1 MKEMSNIPELN
12 EVDTTANRSLDQ
24 TTQDVLNDYSQKLL
38 SLIQQEKEKI
48 RRQAAVESDKIT
60 AEAERK
66 AKLAYEKTIKNA
78 EAEASIIIANCN
90 TISIKLSDEA
100 EQLSRIVHILKDKTD
115 KQISEFSSQLQQQS
129 EEMAEFLKNTE
140 KSVSDLKKKLEQ
152 DFAESIDLIDALK
165 NGINVS
171 DSPYEGKDTGD
182 DIEESTLLQPT
193 REEKAVKV
201 PRKEERS
208 SSNRSSDK
216 TFVGTINIEVHRG
229 SLALSRRFKEA
240 FSKVPGLE
248 ISMTD
253 EAAKDKLK
261 IVAFISKPLP
271 LLNILQQMS
280 LVKSATGENGQIEV
294 VLQDTD
300 RWVG

>member
-38 SLIQQEKEKI
+38 GLIQQEKEKI

-115 KQISEFSSQLQQQS
+115 KQISEFSSQLQQQA

-171 DSPYEGKDTGD
+171 DNPDEEKDTGD
-182 DIEESTLLQPT
+182 DIEEPTLLQPT
-193 REEKAVKV
+193 REEKAIKV

-208 SSNRSSDK
+208 SSNRNSDK